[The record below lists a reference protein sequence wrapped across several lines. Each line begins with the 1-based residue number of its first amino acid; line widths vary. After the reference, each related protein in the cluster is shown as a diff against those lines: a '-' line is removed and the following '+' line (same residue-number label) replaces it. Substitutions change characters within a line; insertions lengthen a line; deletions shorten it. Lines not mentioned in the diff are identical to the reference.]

1 MRYASGLLL
10 VLSLIWLVAEPARA
24 QQQETLWQRFKGVFT
39 GKNKNDAAKTE
50 VRPSGNDAK
59 RAAPAAPSETRGV
72 VYVEEPPVAP
82 MPKAAAQPKA
92 PPTRTLSTGAAPAV
106 KQPSTAAMP
115 TIRNAQAAKH
125 ETLVQGLTRQVS
137 QKCPQARN
145 VKVTFTG
152 EKEVT
157 VEMEV
162 RTQEEANALVE
173 HVFAIRDLDA
183 YRVNVKFTVPQ
194 P

>member
-10 VLSLIWLVAEPARA
+10 ILGLIGLVAEPAAA

-39 GKNKNDAAKTE
+39 GKRKTEDAKTE
-50 VRPSGNDAK
+50 IRPLGSDAK
-59 RAAPAAPSETRGV
+59 RAAPAGPSESLGV
-72 VYVEEPPVAP
+72 VYVEEPPAAP
-82 MPKAAAQPKA
+82 MPKGPAQPKA
-92 PPTRTLSTGAAPAV
+92 PPRIMPAVAAPAV
-106 KQPSTAAMP
+106 KPPSAA
-115 TIRNAQAAKH
+115 ISRNAPAAKN

-162 RTQEEANALVE
+162 RTQAEANVLVD